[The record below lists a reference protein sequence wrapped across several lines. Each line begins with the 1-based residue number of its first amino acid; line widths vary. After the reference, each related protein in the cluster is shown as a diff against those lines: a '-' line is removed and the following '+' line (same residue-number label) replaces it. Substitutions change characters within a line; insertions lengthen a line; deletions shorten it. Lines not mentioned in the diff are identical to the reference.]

1 MGFIDCKSA
10 HYIKLKRC
18 GPLGLPGVRRF
29 VEWVRREGEGGGSP
43 RGGPLASQ
51 GLLGGGPAP
60 PHRWPGVANEPLRRF
75 AERVALHAGGAQ
87 PPSWGPKGR
96 LPPRTVPSLGAR
108 WDRGGSPHYT
118 TSQPVHGIGAK
129 LQEWPWFTG
138 SALPAGMS

>member
-1 MGFIDCKSA
+1 VFGV
-10 HYIKLKRC
+10 
-18 GPLGLPGVRRF
+18 PLDGGAEPPSRHSLGV
-29 VEWVRREGEGGGSP
+29 
-43 RGGPLASQ
+43 
-51 GLLGGGPAP
+51 
-60 PHRWPGVANEPLRRF
+60 RRF

-96 LPPRTVPSLGAR
+96 LPPRTVPPLGAR